1 MGRPH
6 TRNVKP
12 GDLVFLSD
20 SPDFPYVEVTYRST
34 PSTPGEE
41 TTLPN
46 WTVGIFLETNKI
58 WGPDFYDVFVPKY
71 GETFEVKF
79 CYVYHF
85 EDRIRN

>member
-1 MGRPH
+1 MGRTYARH
-6 TRNVKP
+6 VKP

-34 PSTPGEE
+34 PGEG

-46 WTVGIFLETNKI
+46 WTVGIFLETSKL
-58 WGPDFYDVFVPKY
+58 WGLDFYDIFVPEY

-79 CYVYHF
+79 CYVYHY
-85 EDRIRN
+85 EDVK